1 MDEYERENR
10 KYIEAKYVLKRVSE
24 GRWKHGTAYC
34 YNRLG
39 CRLPEC
45 REAELQRQKRVAA

>member
-45 REAELQRQKRVAA
+45 REAELQRQKRVSA